1 MRLAARTFPRVNAR
15 VKFSI
20 LSKAPAELP
29 GVRLF
34 TPAQRKSL
42 PRGISDAELSLKA
55 GSRIFHHGD
64 GVLCVGLGDAEKV
77 TADEMRLAAG
87 CAAMAMKRSGRTRF
101 SLHLGDWAQFAGA
114 VVEGIMLAD
123 YAYEEFKTTR
133 SRALEQVNVIVGA
146 RQIAAAKKDAAFA
159 QTLGE
164 FTNLARGIANRP
176 GNVVFPET
184 LAEEAR
190 WHAKK
195 HGLRCTV
202 LDEKQLRARRFG
214 GITAVG
220 GGSAR
225 PPRLIILEHRGAPR
239 TQAHQGPLALIGKAV
254 TFDTGGISIK
264 AAADM
269 EQMIWDKCGGAAVL
283 GAMLAIAKLGVKRN
297 VIGLIPSAENMPGSA
312 AYRPGDIVTCY
323 DGRHVEIVNTDAEG
337 RMILAD
343 AIGYARKDHKAA
355 AIVDIATLTG
365 AVGVALGEAA
375 AGLWS
380 SDDRLRDAT
389 LDAAKKSG
397 ERLWPMPHFP
407 EYDDAIRSDV
417 ALLKNSGGRLG
428 GSCTAAAF
436 LRTFAEKTPWAHL
449 DIAYTSHRNKDGAS
463 LAKGATGFGV
473 RTMVELASRWP

>member
-1 MRLAARTFPRVNAR
+1 MV
-15 VKFSI
+15 
-20 LSKAPAELP
+20 
-29 GVRLF
+29 
-34 TPAQRKSL
+34 
-42 PRGISDAELSLKA
+42 
-55 GSRIFHHGD
+55 
-64 GVLCVGLGDAEKV
+64 
-77 TADEMRLAAG
+77 
-87 CAAMAMKRSGRTRF
+87 
-101 SLHLGDWAQFAGA
+101 
-114 VVEGIMLAD
+114 LAD
-123 YAYEEFKTTR
+123 FAYEEFKTTR
-133 SRALEQVNVIVGA
+133 TRAIEQVNVIVGA
-146 RQIAAAKKDAAFA
+146 HHVATAKKAAVHA

-202 LDEKQLRARRFG
+202 LDEKQLRAKKFG

-225 PPRLIILEHRGAPR
+225 PPRLIVMEHRGGPR
-239 TQAHQGPLALIGKAV
+239 GQAPLALVGKAV

-264 AAADM
+264 PAADM
-269 EQMIWDKCGGAAVL
+269 EKMIWDKCGGAAVL

-297 VIGLIPSAENMPGSA
+297 IIGLIPAAENMPGAA

-343 AIGYARKDHKAA
+343 AIGFARRDLKAA

-365 AVGVALGEAA
+365 AVGVALGESA

-389 LDAAKKSG
+389 LEAAKKSG

-407 EYDDAIRSDV
+407 EYDEAIRSDV
-417 ALLKNSGGRLG
+417 ALIKNSGGRMG

-449 DIAYTSHRNKDGAS
+449 DIAYTSHRNRDGAS

-473 RTMVELASRWP
+473 RTLVELATNWR

>member
-1 MRLAARTFPRVNAR
+1 ML
-15 VKFSI
+15 
-20 LSKAPAELP
+20 L
-29 GVRLF
+29 
-34 TPAQRKSL
+34 
-42 PRGISDAELSLKA
+42 
-55 GSRIFHHGD
+55 
-64 GVLCVGLGDAEKV
+64 VGLGDAEKI
-77 TADEMRLAAG
+77 TADEMRTAAG
-87 CAAMAMKRSGRTRF
+87 SAAMAMKRSGRTRF
-101 SLHLGDWAQFAGA
+101 TLHLGEWAQFAGA
-114 VVEGIMLAD
+114 AVEGMVLAD
-123 YAYEEFKTTR
+123 FAYEEFKTTR
-133 SRALEQVNVIVGA
+133 TRAIEQVNVIVGA
-146 RQIAAAKKDAAFA
+146 HHVATAKKAAVHA

-202 LDEKQLRARRFG
+202 LDEKQLRAKKFG

-225 PPRLIILEHRGAPR
+225 PPRLIVMEHRGGPR
-239 TQAHQGPLALIGKAV
+239 GQAPLALVGKAV

-264 AAADM
+264 PAADM
-269 EQMIWDKCGGAAVL
+269 EKMIWDKCGGAAVL

-297 VIGLIPSAENMPGSA
+297 IIGLIPAAENMPGAA

-343 AIGYARKDHKAA
+343 AIGFARRDLKAA

-365 AVGVALGEAA
+365 AVGVALGESA

-389 LDAAKKSG
+389 LEAAKNPASG
-397 ERLWPMPHFP
+397 CGPCRIFP
-407 EYDDAIRSDV
+407 NTTRPSAATWRS
-417 ALLKNSGGRLG
+417 SR
-428 GSCTAAAF
+428 TAADAWAAHARRRHF
-436 LRTFAEKTPWAHL
+436 CGPSRRRRRGRTSTLLTLRT
-449 DIAYTSHRNKDGAS
+449 
-463 LAKGATGFGV
+463 ATGTGH
-473 RTMVELASRWP
+473 R

>member
-1 MRLAARTFPRVNAR
+1 
-15 VKFSI
+15 VKFSF

-34 TPAQRKSL
+34 TTAQRKSL
-42 PRGISDAELSLKA
+42 PHGISDAELSLKP
-55 GSRIFHHGD
+55 GSRVFHHGENI
-64 GVLCVGLGDAEKV
+64 LCVGLGDAGKV
-77 TADEMRLAAG
+77 TDDEMRAAAG
-87 CAAMAMKRSGRTRF
+87 CAAMAMKRSGRRRF
-101 SLHLGDWAQFAGA
+101 NLHLGEWSQFAA
-114 VVEGIMLAD
+114 AAVEGILLAD
-123 YAYEEFKTTR
+123 YSYEEFKAVR
-133 SRALEQVNVIVGA
+133 SRELEQINVIVSA
-146 RQIAAAKKDAAFA
+146 KDVAKVKTSAAVA
-159 QTLGE
+159 QVLGE
-164 FTNLARGIANRP
+164 CTNLARALANRP
-176 GNVVFPET
+176 GNVVYPET
-184 LAEEAR
+184 FAEEAR

-225 PPRLIILEHRGAPR
+225 PPRLIVLEHRGGPR
-239 TQAHQGPLALIGKAV
+239 TQAPLALVGKAV

-264 AAADM
+264 PAADM

-297 VIGLIPSAENMPGSA
+297 VIGLIPAAENMPGSA

-343 AIGYARKDHKAA
+343 AIGFARKDHRAA

-380 SDDRLRDAT
+380 SDDRLLDAT
-389 LDAAKKSG
+389 LAAAKNSG
-397 ERLWPMPHFP
+397 ERLWPMPHYP
-407 EYDDAIRSDV
+407 EYDEAIRSDV
-417 ALLKNSGGRLG
+417 ALLKNSGGRMG
-428 GSCTAAAF
+428 GACTAAAF
-436 LRTFAEKTPWAHL
+436 LRTFAEKTPWVHL
-449 DIAYTSHRNKDGAS
+449 DIAYMSHRNKDGAA

-473 RTMVELASRWP
+473 RTMVELAANWH

>member
-1 MRLAARTFPRVNAR
+1 M
-15 VKFSI
+15 KFSI
-20 LSKAPAELP
+20 VSKAPAQLP
-29 GVRLF
+29 SVRLF
-34 TPAQRKSL
+34 TTAQRKAL
-42 PRGISDAELSLKA
+42 PPGISDAELSLKP
-55 GSRIFHHGD
+55 GSRIFHHGEN
-64 GVLCVGLGDAEKV
+64 VLCVGLGDAEKI
-77 TADEMRLAAG
+77 TADELRHAAG
-87 CAAMAMKRSGRTRF
+87 SAAMAMKRSGRTRF
-101 SLHLGDWAQFAGA
+101 TLHLGEWTQFAGA
-114 VVEGIMLAD
+114 AVEGMMLAD
-123 YAYEEFKTTR
+123 YSYEEFKTKR
-133 SRALEQVNVIVGA
+133 SRALEHVNVIVGA
-146 RQIAAAKKDAAFA
+146 RHVAAAKKDAALA
-159 QTLGE
+159 HTLGE
-164 FTNLARGIANRP
+164 FTNLARGLANRP

-184 LAEEAR
+184 FAEEAR

-225 PPRLIILEHRGAPR
+225 PPRLIVLEHRGGPR
-239 TQAHQGPLALIGKAV
+239 TQAPLALVGKAV

-264 AAADM
+264 PAADM
-269 EQMIWDKCGGAAVL
+269 EKMIWDKCGGAAVL

-297 VIGLIPSAENMPGSA
+297 VIGLIPAAENMPGSA

-343 AIGYARKDHKAA
+343 AIGFARKDHRAA

-365 AVGVALGEAA
+365 ACGVALGESA

-397 ERLWPMPHFP
+397 ERLWPMPYFP

-417 ALLKNSGGRLG
+417 ALLKNSGGRMG
-428 GSCTAAAF
+428 GACTAAAF

-449 DIAYTSHRNKDGAS
+449 DIAYTSHRNKDSAS

-473 RTMVELASRWP
+473 RTLVELAMHWR

>member
-1 MRLAARTFPRVNAR
+1 MHPCVKAR
-15 VKFSI
+15 VKISV
-20 LSKAPAELP
+20 LTKASSTTPS
-29 GVRLF
+29 VRFF
-34 TPAQRKSL
+34 TTAQRSAL
-42 PRGISDAELSLKA
+42 PRGISEQELSLKPGA
-55 GSRIFHHGD
+55 RVFHHGED
-64 GVLCVGLGDAEKV
+64 LLCVGLGEAGKV
-77 TADEMRLAAG
+77 GADEVRLAAG
-87 CAAMAMKRSGRTRF
+87 AAAMAMKRSGRTRF
-101 SLHLGDWAQFAGA
+101 NLLLAEWPQFAAA
-114 VVEGIMLAD
+114 VVEGVVLAD
-123 YAYEEFKTTR
+123 YSNEEFKTKRTPGVQ
-133 SRALEQVNVIVGA
+133 QVNVVVGA
-146 RQIAAAKKDAAFA
+146 THLVAVKKAASVA
-159 QTLGE
+159 QTVADS
-164 FTNLARGIANRP
+164 TNLVRGIANRP

-202 LDEKQLRARRFG
+202 LDERQLRERRFG

-225 PPRLIILEHRGAPR
+225 PPRFIVLEHRGGPR
-239 TQAHQGPLALIGKAV
+239 TQAPLALVGKAV

-264 AAADM
+264 PAADM

-283 GAMLAIAKLGVKRN
+283 GAMLAIAKLNVRRN
-297 VIGLIPSAENMPGSA
+297 VVGLIPAAENMPGSA

-323 DGRHVEIVNTDAEG
+323 DGRHVEVVNTDAEG

-343 AIGYARKDHKAA
+343 AIGYARKDLRAA
-355 AIVDIATLTG
+355 AIVDVATLTG
-365 AVGVALGEAA
+365 ACGIALGEAA

-380 SDDRLRDAT
+380 SDDRLRDA
-389 LDAAKKSG
+389 LLAASQKCG

-417 ALLKNSGGRLG
+417 ALLKNSGGRMAG
-428 GSCTAAAF
+428 ACTAAAF

-449 DIAYTSHRNKDGAS
+449 DIAYTSHRNKESAS

-473 RTMVELASRWP
+473 RTLVELAARWS

>member
-1 MRLAARTFPRVNAR
+1 M
-15 VKFSI
+15 KFSI
-20 LSKAPAELP
+20 LSKAPAVLP

-34 TPAQRKSL
+34 TTAHRKAL
-42 PRGISDAELSLKA
+42 PRGISESELSLKP
-55 GSRIFHHGD
+55 GSRVFHHGEN
-64 GVLCVGLGDAEKV
+64 VLCVGLGDAGKV
-77 TADEMRLAAG
+77 TADEMRHAAG

-101 SLHLGDWAQFAGA
+101 TLHLGEWAQFAGA
-114 VVEGIMLAD
+114 AVEGMMLAD
-123 YAYEEFKTTR
+123 YAYEEFKATR

-146 RQIAAAKKDAAFA
+146 RQIVGAKKDVSLA
-159 QTLGE
+159 QTVGE

-176 GNVVFPET
+176 GNVLFPET

-195 HGLRCTV
+195 HGLKCTV

-225 PPRLIILEHRGAPR
+225 PPRLIVLEHRGGPR
-239 TQAHQGPLALIGKAV
+239 TQAPLALVGKAV

-264 AAADM
+264 PAGDM

-297 VIGLIPSAENMPGSA
+297 VIGLIPSAENMPSST

-343 AIGYARKDHKAA
+343 AIGYARKDHRAS

-417 ALLKNSGGRLG
+417 ALLKNSGGRMAG
-428 GSCTAAAF
+428 ACTAAAF

-449 DIAYTSHRNKDGAS
+449 DIAYMAHRNKDGVAM
-463 LAKGATGFGV
+463 AKGATGFGV
-473 RTMVELASRWP
+473 RTMIEIASRWP

>member
-1 MRLAARTFPRVNAR
+1 M
-15 VKFSI
+15 KFSI
-20 LSKAPAELP
+20 LSKAPAQSP
-29 GVRLF
+29 SVRLF
-34 TPAQRKSL
+34 TTAQRKAL
-42 PRGISDAELSLKA
+42 PRGISDAELSLKP
-55 GSRIFHHGD
+55 GSRIFHHGEN
-64 GVLCVGLGDAEKV
+64 VLCVGLGDSEKI
-77 TADEMRLAAG
+77 TADEMRHAAG
-87 CAAMAMKRSGRTRF
+87 SAAMAMKRSGRTRF
-101 SLHLGDWAQFAGA
+101 TVHLGEWPQFAGA
-114 VVEGIMLAD
+114 AIEGMMLAD

-133 SRALEQVNVIVGA
+133 TRALEQVNVIVGA
-146 RQIAAAKKDAAFA
+146 AHVAAVKKAAALAH
-159 QTLGE
+159 TLGE
-164 FTNLARGIANRP
+164 FTNLARGLANRP

-184 LAEEAR
+184 FAEEAR

-225 PPRLIILEHRGAPR
+225 PPRLIVLEHRGGPR
-239 TQAHQGPLALIGKAV
+239 TQAPLALVGKAV

-264 AAADM
+264 PAADM
-269 EQMIWDKCGGAAVL
+269 EKMIWDKCGGAAVL

-297 VIGLIPSAENMPGSA
+297 VIGLIPAAENMPGSA

-343 AIGYARKDHKAA
+343 AIGFARKDHRAA

-380 SDDRLRDAT
+380 SDDRLRDAV
-389 LDAAKKSG
+389 LAASCKSG
-397 ERLWPMPHFP
+397 ERLWAMPYFP
-407 EYDDAIRSDV
+407 EYDEAIRSDV
-417 ALLKNSGGRLG
+417 ALLKNSGGRIAG
-428 GSCTAAAF
+428 ACTAAAF

-449 DIAYTSHRNKDGAS
+449 DIAYTSHRNKDNAS
-463 LAKGATGFGV
+463 MAKGATGFGV
-473 RTMVELASRWP
+473 RTLVELATHWR